1 MNGVRFMRINHVT
14 KTKKND
20 EKRDILIYAYFV
32 RSIYKKLI
40 NKSIYYFLIINN
52 WHVRRMIFFKEILYY
67 EIKKNMTKNLLIENS
82 FSYKKTINYIFPL
95 IIE

>member
-82 FSYKKTINYIFPL
+82 F
-95 IIE
+95 

>member
-67 EIKKNMTKNLLIENS
+67 EIKKIWQRIIILIENS
-82 FSYKKTINYIFPL
+82 F
-95 IIE
+95 